1 MTSGYSSLS
10 SSRSGFDTLKIFGKD
25 KNMELGYWIIALTP
39 PASAIALCMVIEWA
53 NKPTLEERTNR
64 NAELIRARREKI
76 NHNQQK
82 KADRK

>member
-1 MTSGYSSLS
+1 
-10 SSRSGFDTLKIFGKD
+10 
-25 KNMELGYWIIALTP
+25 MELGYWVIALTP

-82 KADRK
+82 KADKK